1 MTPQLLVIDDQAQI
15 RQFLREA
22 LGAEG
27 YAVETAGTGDEA
39 VTRLTETI
47 PDLVLLDLRLPDT
60 SGLDLMREI
69 HRQFPSM
76 CVVMMTA
83 FGEIETAVKAI
94 KAGAFDFIPKPFN
107 LEQLLHVIKRGLE
120 TSRHAREL
128 YTLRRQGDSYLHSP
142 GIVMSTAPAM
152 QDIYETVRKVI
163 VGDKTTILIEG
174 ESGVGKDVL
183 AGLIHASSPRS
194 AESFLEINCA
204 ALPEKLLESELF
216 GHEQGAFTDALHQK
230 PGLLELAHRG
240 TLFLDEIGEMSLTLQ
255 VKLLRVLE
263 KQTFRRVG
271 GVQDISVDVRLIS
284 ATNRDLSRMVAEG
297 AFRED
302 LYYRLKV
309 IPLLIPPLR
318 ERPEDIPALADHFL
332 RVYNLQ
338 FQRNFE
344 GFSAGAT
351 AAMAAY
357 AWPGNIRELRNV
369 LERAVLLSDGNTL
382 SAAQLNLPGAGE
394 ARSLPLWG
402 DLASALGGDLSDD
415 GIPLPDMLARI
426 EEHFVR
432 HALEAAGG
440 NQSHAARLLGLNRD
454 KLRYRMKQYGL
465 NKDEPRERA

>member
-1 MTPQLLVIDDQAQI
+1 MKPQLLVIDDQAQI
-15 RQFLREA
+15 RQFLREV

-27 YAVETAGTGDEA
+27 YTVETAGTGDEA

-60 SGLDLMREI
+60 SGLEVLREI

-76 CVVMMTA
+76 CVIMMTA
-83 FGEIETAVKAI
+83 FGEIETAVEAI

-107 LEQLLHVIKRGLE
+107 LEQLLHAIKRGLE

-128 YTLRRQGDSYLHSP
+128 YTLRRRGDAYLNTP
-142 GIVMSTAPAM
+142 GMVMSTAPAM

-174 ESGVGKDVL
+174 ESGVGKDVV
-183 AGLIHASSPRS
+183 AGLIHASSPRC
-194 AESFLEINCA
+194 AEAFLEINCA
-204 ALPEKLLESELF
+204 ALPEKLLESEVF
-216 GHEQGAFTDALHQK
+216 GHEQGAFTDAVQQK
-230 PGLLELAHRG
+230 PGLLELAHKG
-240 TLFLDEIGEMSLTLQ
+240 TLFLDEIGEMSPALQ

-263 KQTFRRVG
+263 KQIFRRVG

-284 ATNRDLSRMVAEG
+284 ATNRNLSRMVAEG
-297 AFRED
+297 DFRED

-309 IPLLIPPLR
+309 IPLHIPPLR
-318 ERPEDIPALADHFL
+318 ERPEDIPPLAEHFL
-332 RVYNLQ
+332 RMYNLQ
-338 FQRNFE
+338 FQKSFD
-344 GFSAGAT
+344 GLSDDAQ

-382 SAAQLNLPGAGE
+382 TAAQLNLPGAGE
-394 ARSLPLWG
+394 ARPLPLWG
-402 DLASALGGDLSDD
+402 DLAAALGGELSDD
-415 GIPLPDMLARI
+415 GIPLEDMLVRV

-432 HALEAAGG
+432 HALEAADG

-454 KLRYRMKQYGL
+454 KLRYRMKQYDL
-465 NKDEPRERA
+465 NKD